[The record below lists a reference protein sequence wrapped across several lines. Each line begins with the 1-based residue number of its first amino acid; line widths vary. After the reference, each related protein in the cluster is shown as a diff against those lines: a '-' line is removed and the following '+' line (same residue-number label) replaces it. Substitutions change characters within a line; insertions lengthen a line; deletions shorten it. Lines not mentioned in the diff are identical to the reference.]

1 MADKYEHGLGVAQ
14 DYKKAIELYSYAAQ
28 YRIPEAMFSLGN
40 LYLQGK
46 GVLCDVIQ
54 AQLYFEQS
62 ARLGYAPA
70 KRSLKALDIE
80 R

>member
-1 MADKYEHGLGVAQ
+1 
-14 DYKKAIELYSYAAQ
+14 
-28 YRIPEAMFSLGN
+28 MFSLGN

-80 R
+80 NFEFDLINKSHLIRKE